1 MLVQNKKT
9 DITWSCC
16 LQETVMFRLLP
27 LKVCYEATFAVTRYP
42 YDMWHSPCTTH
53 AVAYFMADNLL
64 SNFVTPVACG
74 PLKREQGSLPL
85 WWWYRTDSRNWW
97 NPPPTVVGEEVKGMS
112 NKERKA
118 TDIVLYFFTSQGLKW
133 GKVGN
138 TGLKRKY
145 RGKGN
150 F

>member
-1 MLVQNKKT
+1 
-9 DITWSCC
+9 
-16 LQETVMFRLLP
+16 MFHLSP
-27 LKVCYEATFAVTRYP
+27 LKVCYEATFAVTRYL

-53 AVAYFMADNLL
+53 ALAYFMADNLL

-85 WWWYRTDSRNWW
+85 WWWYRTDGRNWW

-118 TDIVLYFFTSQGLKW
+118 TDIVLYFLRHRVWNEVRLVILVWRGNIEERGIFNFALSARITSP
-133 GKVGN
+133 
-138 TGLKRKY
+138 KR
-145 RGKGN
+145 
-150 F
+150 